1 MSRRVLSLAAVFTL
15 ALTGAA
21 FAQSK
26 PVLDDG
32 FAHIKHGQLF
42 LCGNQGPQH
51 SIGSHT
57 GWAKGQS
64 DKVVR
69 KEIVSQILTA
79 YKCLVHKTT
88 TDKGAVVN
96 GFAYIKQGALIL
108 TGKTGPQHSIGS
120 HSGWANGQS
129 DDNIRK
135 AAANQLDDARKAI
148 WGAL

>member
-1 MSRRVLSLAAVFTL
+1 MTRLVLSLAAVFTL
-15 ALTGAA
+15 ALTSAA

-42 LCGNQGPQH
+42 FCANQGPQH

-79 YKCLVHKTT
+79 YKCIVQKTNT
-88 TDKGAVVN
+88 KKSDVVA

-129 DDNIRK
+129 DEAIRK
-135 AAANQLDDARKAI
+135 DTANQLDAARKAI